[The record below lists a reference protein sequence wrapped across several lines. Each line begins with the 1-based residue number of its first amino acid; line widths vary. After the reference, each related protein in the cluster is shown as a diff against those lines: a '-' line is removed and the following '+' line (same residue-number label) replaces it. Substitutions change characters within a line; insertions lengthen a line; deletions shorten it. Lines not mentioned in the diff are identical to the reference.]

1 MLLAPPAVGAEGDVL
16 YTAGQDGKV
25 YAVHAGSGRL
35 EWTAQCGAREINGR
49 PAVSHDGR
57 SIYVGSMDANLYA
70 LDRSGKLQWTHATSD
85 GIPTSA
91 TVSADGDLVYFS
103 SNDGYLYAVAAEDGQ
118 LRWKYLAP
126 EDRELPGPPIHAFTQ
141 PTLSRDGR
149 AVICW

>member
-25 YAVHAGSGRL
+25 YAVHAGSGKL

-49 PAVSHDGR
+49 PAVSRDGR

-70 LDRSGKLQWTHATSD
+70 LDRSGKLQWSHATGD

-91 TVSADGDLVYFS
+91 TVPLASLIVAVLRP
-103 SNDGYLYAVAAEDGQ
+103 AVAAVVIVS
-118 LRWKYLAP
+118 ANV
-126 EDRELPGPPIHAFTQ
+126 RETYSQ
-141 PTLSRDGR
+141 
-149 AVICW
+149 C